1 MAAICPPDG
10 GQPAPPTFQRK
21 SFSELFT
28 KNSQQPTLSFAA
40 QEATHK
46 GEPALIFPQAAVEA
60 LASPFRFA
68 LIGKFSRRRPKL
80 EEVRKFIAS
89 LDLRE
94 NPVVGLLDVRH
105 VLIQLNNEADFHR
118 VWFRRIWYV
127 SSFPMRVFKWTTD
140 FHVDRESSVVPLW
153 LQLPKLPLHFFNK
166 EVIFQIA
173 SMVGNPLLVDAATLA
188 VSRPSVARVCVE
200 MDLLRSTPSRV
211 WIGNGNHAGFWQELV
226 VENLP
231 RYCSHCFRQGH
242 DVETCHVLKPE
253 LRGASGHHTKT
264 TGTTQL
270 RLAETSN
277 TDMPDGPLEGN
288 GERPSVLIQDAAV
301 IDGAKGEV
309 NETVTGKALVAHDQ
323 LIGGTPHEAEQGDQV
338 QQSCATIPAQQERKM
353 EEDYGTVAVEG
364 IEVVLPHDKGEERSE
379 DVGSGLPARV
389 VVRSAE
395 GQVEDI
401 QDTQR
406 RVGTLSPRG
415 KDLIRQEESS
425 LETGH
430 IDTGGTLELEEVVR
444 KERMDARSRGLRV
457 GLPSDR
463 TLRSMCTQQ
472 DREDLW
478 NALLQDKPAFNPWF
492 LVGDFNVVTN
502 TEEKRGGL
510 PFRLSEG
517 SDFLNFMALAG
528 VSDAGFSGSRFT
540 WCNNRSGTAR
550 IWKRLDRLLL
560 CGSAMELPYQFM
572 VQHLGRDPS
581 DHAPLLLSVDTRLD
595 NKPKP
600 FRFLNIWTTHPDFL
614 GVIKDCWVHPV
625 NGSPLQ
631 VLASKLRN
639 VKNALKQWSRT
650 TFGDIFEGV
659 RSAERVVTESETA
672 YDLDPTEQR
681 RSELHHARARLR
693 RALVV
698 EEGFWRQKARVKWL
712 SDGDRNTKYFHSL
725 VTERRR
731 RAVIHRV
738 RGTAGEWIEGEC
750 QIGEAAV
757 GFFKDL
763 FTAEGDLPSLTG
775 LEIIPKLITDQENS
789 RLTDIPSLTEVK
801 DIVFAMDGESAA
813 GPDGF
818 TGKFFTFAWEVVA
831 SDLYRAVVS
840 FFCGAELP
848 RSITATSIVLLPKVE
863 NPQDFKHF
871 RPISLCNFTNKII
884 SKLLS
889 ARLAMILP
897 RIISPQQSGFVQG
910 RQITDNFLL
919 AQELVADI
927 GKSNR
932 GGNVVIKLDMMKAY
946 DKVSWPFLLQ
956 VLRYFGFSETWIDM
970 IWRLISNVWF
980 SVLVNGGSN
989 GFFRSSRGLRQGDP
1003 ISPALFVIGAEVL
1016 SRTLNTLPTQRGFTP
1031 FKVPP
1036 HCSII
1041 THLAFADDVIIFSSG
1056 AKSSLRLIKRVLD
1069 DYNEA
1074 SGQRINPQKSC
1085 FLTHPRAPSQRAAVV
1100 NQILGY
1106 NKRDFPIRYL
1116 GCPLYTG
1123 RSKKVY
1129 YTDIYNAVANRIL
1142 SWKNQILS
1150 LGGRVVLIQS
1160 VLSSMPIH
1168 LLAAASPPKGML
1180 MVIEKLFAKFLWG
1193 SSNFGD
1199 KFHWIRWADLCRPKD
1214 EGGVGLRGLKQ
1225 VYDSFS
1231 IKLWWKFRQQQSLWA
1246 KFMSQKYCAG
1256 HHPCLADIGHP
1267 GSQVWQRMV
1276 TMQRFGEDNISWVVR
1291 EGALDF
1297 WHDNWM
1303 GSGALCDKVEVFH
1316 DHSVVDFVDRR
1327 AWNVDM
1333 LHQFLDGELVTQ
1345 VLEIDPPTDRGN
1357 DTMVWALTNSGVFST
1372 ASAYSLIRQSNDNS
1386 WLFGR
1391 IWQQGLPVKVSF
1403 FMLRLLQGRLPL
1415 MDRLKRFGVCGPS
1428 RCLCCQNPQEEDLNH
1443 VFCSGEG
1450 ARLVWRHFE
1459 STAGEFSGVHTVRH
1473 MVWSCWLRRGTN
1485 DRVKFLHNILPSVVC
1500 WVLWKAR
1507 NEGVFEGRKMRIR
1520 PTVNRIVQFLHDF
1533 LQSRFPGVQL
1543 SAPTWEGLLLEL
1555 GSHQRRMVI
1564 RPVYWRDLDEL
1575 MMFKQYFTSITHC
1588 YREANAPADH
1598 LANFGADSSAGH
1610 VFNTFSELPQL
1621 VLAQAQQFY
1630 FSAAFICVWN

>member
-395 GQVEDI
+395 GQVEDL

-510 PFRLSEG
+510 PFRPSEG

-639 VKNALKQWSRT
+639 VKNALKQWSMT

-897 RIISPQQSGFVQG
+897 RIISPQQNGFVQG

-1246 KFMSQKYCAG
+1246 KFMSQKYCVG

-1533 LQSRFPGVQL
+1533 LQSRFPGVQP

-1564 RPVYWRDLDEL
+1564 RPVYWVTPRRGYKLNSDGC
-1575 MMFKQYFTSITHC
+1575 SRGNPGRSGGGWAC
-1588 YREANAPADH
+1588 
-1598 LANFGADSSAGH
+1598 AG
-1610 VFNTFSELPQL
+1610 
-1621 VLAQAQQFY
+1621 
-1630 FSAAFICVWN
+1630 

>member
-1 MAAICPPDG
+1 MAARFRKMLIGSDSKGSDMHHPKGADLFLLPIEVFDHPRG
-10 GQPAPPTFQRK
+10 GV
-21 SFSELFT
+21 SSGELFT

-60 LASPFRFA
+60 LTSPFRFA
-68 LIGKFSRRRPKL
+68 LIGKFSRGRPKL

-105 VLIQLNNEADFHR
+105 VLIQLNNKADFHR

-153 LQLPKLPLHFFNK
+153 FQLPKLPLHFFNK

-173 SMVGNPLLVDAATLA
+173 SMVGNPLLVDVATLA
-188 VSRPSVARVCVE
+188 VSRSSV
-200 MDLLRSTPSRV
+200 SR
-211 WIGNGNHAGFWQELV
+211 LV

-242 DVETCHVLKPE
+242 DVETCHVVKPE
-253 LRGASGHHTKT
+253 LRGASGHHAKT

-270 RLAETSN
+270 RWAKTSN

-288 GERPSVLIQDAAV
+288 GERSSVLMQDAAA

-309 NETVTGKALVAHDQ
+309 NGTVAGKELVAHDQ
-323 LIGGTPHEAEQGDQV
+323 SPGGTSHGPEQGDQV
-338 QQSCATIPAQQERKM
+338 QQSSATIPVQQERKT
-353 EEDYGTVAVEG
+353 EADCGTVAVEG
-364 IEVVLPHDKGEERSE
+364 IEAVLRHEKGEEGSE
-379 DVGSGLPARV
+379 DAGSGLPARV

-401 QDTQR
+401 QDTQQ

-415 KDLIRQEESS
+415 KDLVRQQESS
-425 LETGH
+425 LETRH
-430 IDTGGTLELEEVVR
+430 IDTGVVSGTLEQEEVVR
-444 KERMDARSRGLRV
+444 KEQMDARLCGLRA

-463 TLRSMCTQQ
+463 TLRSMITRESPQHLTIRVQSHLFQDFIILSYIHAKCTEW

-478 NALLQDKPAFNPWF
+478 NALLRDKPAFNPWF
-492 LVGDFNVVTN
+492 LVGNFNVVTN

-510 PFRLSEG
+510 PFRPSEG
-517 SDFLNFMALAG
+517 SDFLNFMAVAG
-528 VSDAGFSGSRFT
+528 VSDAGFSGSRYT
-540 WCNNRSGTAR
+540 WCNNRLGTER

-560 CGSAMELPYQFM
+560 CGRALELPYQIM
-572 VQHLGRDPS
+572 VQHLGRDRS
-581 DHAPLLLSVDTRLD
+581 DHAPLLLSVGTRVD
-595 NKPKP
+595 NKPRP
-600 FRFLNIWTTHPDFL
+600 FRFLNIWTTHPSLL
-614 GVIKDCWVHPV
+614 GVIKDCWAHPV
-625 NGSPLQ
+625 NGSSLQ
-631 VLASKLRN
+631 ILVLKLRN
-639 VKNALKQWSRT
+639 VKNALKLWSRT
-650 TFGDIFEGV
+650 IFRDIFEGA
-659 RSAERVVTESETA
+659 RSAERVVTEAETA

-681 RSELHHARARLR
+681 RSELHHARARLH

-698 EEGFWRQKARVKWL
+698 EEGFWRQKTWVRWL

-725 VTERRR
+725 VTERKR

-738 RGTAGEWIEGEC
+738 KGTDGEWIEGEC
-750 QIGEAAV
+750 QIGEAAM

-763 FTAEGDLPSLTG
+763 FTAERDLPSLTG

-801 DIVFAMDGESAA
+801 NIVFAMDGESAA

-818 TGKFFTFAWEVVA
+818 TGKFFTFAWDVMA
-831 SDLYRAVVS
+831 SDIYRAVVS
-840 FFCGAELP
+840 FFCDAELP

-889 ARLAMILP
+889 ARLAITLP
-897 RIISPQQSGFVQG
+897 PIISPQQSGFVQG

-927 GKSNR
+927 RKSNR
-932 GGNVVIKLDMMKAY
+932 GGNMVIKLDMMKAY
-946 DKVSWPFLLQ
+946 DRVSWPFLLQ
-956 VLRYFGFSETWIDM
+956 VLLYFGFSETWIDM
-970 IWRLISNVWF
+970 IWSLISNMWF
-980 SVLVNGGSN
+980 SVLVNGGSH

-1003 ISPALFVIGAEVL
+1003 ISPALFVIGVEVL
-1016 SRTLNTLPTQRGFTP
+1016 SRALNTLLTQRGFTP

-1036 HCSII
+1036 HCPII
-1041 THLAFADDVIIFSSG
+1041 TYLAFADDVIIFSSG
-1056 AKSSLRLIKRVLD
+1056 GQSSLRLIKRVLD
-1069 DYNEA
+1069 DYSA
-1074 SGQRINPQKSC
+1074 VSGQRLNPQKSC
-1085 FLTHPRAPSQRAAVV
+1085 FLTHSRAPSQRATVI

-1106 NKRDFPIRYL
+1106 NKRAFPIRYL
-1116 GCPLYTG
+1116 GCPLYAG
-1123 RSKKVY
+1123 RIKKVY
-1129 YTDIYNAVANRIL
+1129 YTDTYNVVANRIL
-1142 SWKNQILS
+1142 SWRNQILS
-1150 LGGRVVLIQS
+1150 PGGRVVLIQN
-1160 VLSSMPIH
+1160 VLASMPIH
-1168 LLAAASPPKGML
+1168 LLAAASPPKGIL
-1180 MVIEKLFAKFLWG
+1180 MVIERLFAKFLWG
-1193 SSNFGD
+1193 SSNSGD

-1214 EGGVGLRGLKQ
+1214 EGGVGLQGCVLRQGRGL
-1225 VYDSFS
+1225 
-1231 IKLWWKFRQQQSLWA
+1231 
-1246 KFMSQKYCAG
+1246 
-1256 HHPCLADIGHP
+1256 
-1267 GSQVWQRMV
+1267 
-1276 TMQRFGEDNISWVVR
+1276 
-1291 EGALDF
+1291 
-1297 WHDNWM
+1297 
-1303 GSGALCDKVEVFH
+1303 H
-1316 DHSVVDFVDRR
+1316 DHSVVDFIDRGV
-1327 AWNVDM
+1327 WNVDM
-1333 LHQFLDGELVTQ
+1333 LHQFLDGELVRQ
-1345 VLEIDPPTDRGN
+1345 VLEIDPPTGRGN
-1357 DTMVWALTNSGVFST
+1357 DRMVWALTNSGIFST
-1372 ASAYSLIRQSNDNS
+1372 ASTYSLNRQSNDSS

-1443 VFCSGEG
+1443 VFCSREG

-1459 STAGEFSGVHTVRH
+1459 STVGEFSGVHTVRH

-1485 DRVKFLHNILPSVVC
+1485 DRVKFLQNILPSVVC

-1507 NEGVFEGRKMRIR
+1507 NEGVFEDRKMRIGATMDALGGTQEGVGGGLVR
-1520 PTVNRIVQFLHDF
+1520 DGRGNFVFGYAEPFGAITSMQAELRALLWGVRLCVIRECLELHLEADSLTLVQIVQGTSACLWR
-1533 LQSRFPGVQL
+1533 LQ
-1543 SAPTWEGLLLEL
+1543 
-1555 GSHQRRMVI
+1555 
-1564 RPVYWRDLDEL
+1564 RDLDEL
-1575 MMFKQYFTSITHC
+1575 MIFK
-1588 YREANAPADH
+1588 
-1598 LANFGADSSAGH
+1598 
-1610 VFNTFSELPQL
+1610 
-1621 VLAQAQQFY
+1621 
-1630 FSAAFICVWN
+1630 